1 MPTPPPSIAS
11 LITSELSVLTD
22 ENVRQVVLQGLVD
35 PRPITLDW
43 DYGTPGQQFE
53 GWVVFDH
60 EAESDTLIVY
70 CENGFGPRSPWGLVF
85 ATPSHGSRSMGMDSG
100 WFRSFMEAFWDSHAA
115 TPLAQSGQSESR

>member
-1 MPTPPPSIAS
+1 MSIPPATIAR
-11 LITSELSVLTD
+11 LIAGELSVLSD
-22 ENVRQVVLQGLVD
+22 DSVKQAVLHGLVD
-35 PRPITLDW
+35 PRPIPLDW
-43 DYGTPGQQFE
+43 DYGTLGQQFE

-70 CENGFGPRSPWGLVF
+70 CEHGFGPRSPWGLVF
-85 ATPSHGSRSMGMDSG
+85 ATPHQGNRSMGMDSG